1 MPCNCLC
8 TAAISDVRRLAPWR
22 PVCCEVPSVLLQSSQ
37 GAVNYDCNVTSSKPL
52 SKTREQVAKL
62 TLPDPSEPAGTALP
76 AKANRKTPRNSAPS
90 ARPNLTHPCSSKS
103 STVSVDART
112 AHFFVTARGY
122 EALLLHVILWHA
134 GTSPSSNTCLHD
146 HRDSEGD
153 RLINQRGNPWLVG
166 QHEDMPAGQAHV
178 CSRKSCCAC
187 SLSTMSLEYLTTP
200 PNLSKSSLA
209 QATFTSG

>member
-37 GAVNYDCNVTSSKPL
+37 GAVNYDCNLTSSMPL

-134 GTSPSSNTCLHD
+134 GTSPRSASGLCKRPGIVYRNKRDQQAVQVCLSSPVPL
-146 HRDSEGD
+146 
-153 RLINQRGNPWLVG
+153 
-166 QHEDMPAGQAHV
+166 PA
-178 CSRKSCCAC
+178 AC
-187 SLSTMSLEYLTTP
+187 KLLSTLMSDQAEHAASTWLTD
-200 PNLSKSSLA
+200 LR
-209 QATFTSG
+209 G